1 MPNETSEIIIGID
14 LGTTNS
20 EVALIR
26 DGKVE
31 VLEIENGSQQLPSY
45 VGLDEEGE
53 ILVGEAARNQYVL
66 YPERTIKSVKR
77 YMGTDEQIQ
86 MGDKQYSP
94 QEISA
99 IILRRLKQI
108 AESASGESI
117 TRAVITVPAF
127 FSDAQRQATRDAGEI
142 AGLKVE
148 RIINEPTAAALAYE
162 TGHQDDNIILV
173 YDLGG
178 GTFDVSV
185 VQMNQ
190 DVVEVKAS
198 HGNNKLGG
206 DDFDQKL
213 VDHIVQHINDKY
225 DVDATESARAMSRIT
240 RAAENTKIALS
251 SQPYYTIEEEHLL
264 DRKGKGKPIHLSLEI
279 SRTDYE
285 EMISDFID
293 STLESIHTALD
304 GAKMRASDLDEILL
318 VGGSTR
324 TPLVQKR
331 LESELDM
338 QPRMELDPD
347 LCVAMGAA
355 IQAGMLSG
363 GDQIGPILV
372 DVTPYTFGTSALGQM
387 FGMEYPHCF
396 VPLIRKNTP
405 IPVTFSQ
412 SFYTAYDDQEAV
424 EVKVYQGEDSD
435 AMKNTEIGEF
445 LLEDLDGLPAG
456 SPIVITYSLD
466 INGILNVTTLE
477 KKNGVEHT
485 LVIDNAISRFQED
498 ELEQAKSALQDLM
511 KDVENPEETENQKNR
526 EHIKATALIEK
537 ARKLLSSLEGD
548 DSEDAVD
555 MIETLES
562 ALKEDN
568 KEDLQQAIDDLS
580 DLLYYLEPT
589 IES

>member
-1 MPNETSEIIIGID
+1 MPNNTSEIILGID

-26 DGKVE
+26 NGAVE
-31 VLEIENGSQQLPSY
+31 VLEIENGNKQLPSY
-45 VGLDEEGE
+45 VGLDDKGE

-66 YPERTIKSVKR
+66 YPERTVKSVKR
-77 YMGTDEQIQ
+77 HMGNDEQIQ

-99 IILRRLKQI
+99 IILRHLKQI
-108 AESASGESI
+108 AEKACGEKI
-117 TRAVITVPAF
+117 NRAVITVPAF
-127 FSDAQRQATRDAGEI
+127 FSDTQRQATRDAGEI
-142 AGLKVE
+142 AGLHVE

-162 TGHQDDNIILV
+162 AGDQNDNIILV

-178 GTFDVSV
+178 GTFDVSI

-198 HGNNKLGG
+198 HGDNHLGG

-213 VDHIVQHINDKY
+213 IDHIVEFIKDKY
-225 DVDATESARAMSRIT
+225 DVDASNSARAMSRIT
-240 RAAENTKIALS
+240 RAAEETKIALS
-251 SQPYYTIEEEHLL
+251 SQAYYTIEEEHLL
-264 DRKGKGKPIHLSLEI
+264 ERPGKGKPIHLSLEI

-285 EMISDFID
+285 EMISNYID
-293 STLESIHTALD
+293 TTLEAIHTALD
-304 GAKMRASDLDEILL
+304 GAKMSSSDIGEVLL

-324 TPLVQKR
+324 TPLVQQR
-331 LESELDM
+331 LESDLKR
-338 QPRMELDPD
+338 QPRIELDPD

-363 GDQIGPILV
+363 KQLGPILV
-372 DVTPYTFGTSALGQM
+372 DVTPYTFGTSAIDEM
-387 FGMEYPHCF
+387 FGMHYPHCF
-396 VPLIRKNTP
+396 VPLIKKNTP
-405 IPVTFSQ
+405 IPVTFSK
-412 SFYTAYDDQEAV
+412 SFYTTHENQKKV
-424 EVKVYQGEDSD
+424 EIKVYQGEDPD

-445 LLEDLDGLPAG
+445 YLEDLKNLPDG
-456 SPIVITYSLD
+456 SPIVVTFSLD
-466 INGILNVTTLE
+466 INGILSVTSTE
-477 KKNGVEHT
+477 RKQGIERS
-485 LVIDNAISRFQED
+485 LVIDNAISRFQEE
-498 ELEQAKSALQDLM
+498 ELEQAKNTLQDLM
-511 KDVENPEETENQKNR
+511 QDKEDPEAIENQKNR

-537 ARKLLSSLEGD
+537 ARKLLPSLEGD

-555 MIETLES
+555 MIETLEK
-562 ALKEDN
+562 ALKQNEPD
-568 KEDLQQAIDDLS
+568 ELQQAIDDLS